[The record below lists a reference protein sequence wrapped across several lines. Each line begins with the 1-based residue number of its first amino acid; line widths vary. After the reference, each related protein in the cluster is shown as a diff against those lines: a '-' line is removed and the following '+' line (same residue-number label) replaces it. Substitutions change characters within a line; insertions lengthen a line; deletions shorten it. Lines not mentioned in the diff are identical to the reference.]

1 MEGSSSDELTVCVG
15 IVRSYIFYA
24 SAIFY
29 VSVIFKVALSSLL
42 SHSFYL
48 SRRVRQGCV
57 SRIGIGTDGE
67 IYSQASWMTINLHVL
82 CLPVPGA
89 RTTVVAVV

>member
-1 MEGSSSDELTVCVG
+1 MEGSSDELTVCVG
-15 IVRSYIFYA
+15 IVRSYIIVYA

-67 IYSQASWMTINLHVL
+67 ISSQASWMSLICMCCACLCLVHVL
-82 CLPVPGA
+82 QQ
-89 RTTVVAVV
+89 